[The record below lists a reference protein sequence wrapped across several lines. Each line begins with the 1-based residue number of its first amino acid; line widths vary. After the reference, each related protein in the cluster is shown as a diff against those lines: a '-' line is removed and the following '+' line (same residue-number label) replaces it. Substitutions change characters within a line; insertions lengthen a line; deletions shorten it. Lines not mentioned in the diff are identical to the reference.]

1 MLENETLTDEEAIMA
16 QSFISEE
23 ADAVPT
29 SSQFSSAR
37 DLYCSVAYTDLTDE
51 MKLVT
56 DLKCF
61 AYIGQLLL
69 LVGKK
74 CRVTGCG
81 QDIDVSFHTNCGYG
95 VKLSWTCKIQHRYEW
110 AYCM

>member
-1 MLENETLTDEEAIMA
+1 MA

-37 DLYCSVAYTDLTDE
+37 YLHCSVTYTDLTDE

-56 DLKCF
+56 DFKCF

-69 LVGKK
+69 LVRKK
-74 CRVTGCG
+74 LERSAV
-81 QDIDVSFHTNCGYG
+81 
-95 VKLSWTCKIQHRYEW
+95 
-110 AYCM
+110 